1 MPYVKSLW
9 NALGEER
16 SYFSANPKSTNTGI
30 FLWESRMLAGL
41 WRVQIWLAK
50 CNTKAWTERV
60 NDVLDIVM
68 HDPTLVEEVDT
79 IQQ

>member
-1 MPYVKSLW
+1 MRTSGVPYVKLLW

-41 WRVQIWLAK
+41 WRVQIWLAQ
-50 CNTKAWTERV
+50 C
-60 NDVLDIVM
+60 
-68 HDPTLVEEVDT
+68 T
-79 IQQ
+79 IKDKDGKG